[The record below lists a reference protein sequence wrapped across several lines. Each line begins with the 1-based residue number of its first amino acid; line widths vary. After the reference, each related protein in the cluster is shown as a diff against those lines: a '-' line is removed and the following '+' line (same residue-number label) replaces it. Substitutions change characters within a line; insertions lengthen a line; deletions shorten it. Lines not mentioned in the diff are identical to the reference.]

1 MKNSA
6 GVIILFILSII
17 FTGCT
22 VGAAEPTQVIT
33 PSRLPPTVT
42 VEPTNIPLPTA
53 SETALQSPTVIVPT
67 GTLTSTTK
75 PTRTPKPTP
84 DWTVFGEI
92 GGGMIA
98 FVSNRDGD
106 NEIYLMTFP
115 SVDGSPVEE
124 YQLTYNEAKDSLPE
138 WSPDG
143 EKIAYAS
150 TRDGNW
156 EIYVLDVEQALH
168 SDNGIVLQRLTNHES
183 DDLSPVWSPDGTQIA
198 FASNRDGDWDIY
210 VIGADGTNI
219 RQLTDSPGIETKPS
233 WSPDGSKIAFDS
245 GAGYNR
251 DIFIMD
257 SDGSNPKLVARADGG
272 WPAWSPDGTRI
283 AFFGR
288 LAGNPDIYVMN
299 VDGTNMTRMTE
310 NNIDD
315 WEPSWSTDGE
325 WLLYVSGGV
334 PDIFVMRAD
343 GSENYRLTQDHFEEW
358 APAWRP

>member
-1 MKNSA
+1 MKNHA
-6 GVIILFILSII
+6 GVTFLIILSLMV
-17 FTGCT
+17 TGCASQ
-22 VGAAEPTQVIT
+22 VAEPWQLLT
-33 PSRLPPTVT
+33 PSPLPPTFA

-53 SETALQSPTVIVPT
+53 SETPRLTSTLRVPT
-67 GTLTSTTK
+67 ATLTSTTK
-75 PTRTPKPTP
+75 PTCTHKPTP

-98 FVSNRDGD
+98 FISNRDGD
-106 NEIYLMTFP
+106 NEIYLIAFP
-115 SVDGSPVEE
+115 SVEGSPVEE
-124 YQLTYNEAKDSLPE
+124 YQLTYNEAKESVPE

-150 TRDGNW
+150 TREGNW
-156 EIYVLDVEQALH
+156 EIYVMDVEDALH
-168 SDNGIVLQRLTNHES
+168 AANGIVLQRLTNHES

-198 FASNRDGDWDIY
+198 FASNRDGDWEIY
-210 VIGADGTNI
+210 VMDADGSHV

-257 SDGSNPKLVARADGG
+257 SDGTNPKLVARADGG

-315 WEPSWSTDGE
+315 WEPSWSPNGE
-325 WLLYVSGGV
+325 WLLYVSGAV

-343 GSENYRLTQDHFEEW
+343 GSETYRLTQNGFEDW
-358 APAWRP
+358 APVWRP